1 MDDPSLICTSYG
13 SSDEED
19 FIMEAV
25 TILTE
30 DEMLFAGLEAFGWEM
45 PRLRTFKRHTN
56 VDRFRG
62 QYGVNPD
69 VCAQLWEDL
78 QTTDDADA
86 WIHPDDRDLL
96 NLFMALH
103 FLKRYPTEI
112 ERESIWKPFNI
123 NVMRENVWLYI
134 GKIQALKAVKLAG
147 WPEDNFAN
155 DKWVMSVDG
164 VHFVT
169 EEPTHPDF
177 PKDKGYFSFKHNS
190 AGFVY
195 ELGISLYESR
205 LIWFNGPFPA
215 GMNDIQ
221 IFTEQGLKHKLQ
233 STGKKVIADGGYRG
247 YPKIASTPNSQDS
260 EEVSKFK
267 VRARQRH
274 EKYNGMVKEF
284 ECLDSRFHHSRE
296 RLIACFEA
304 VIVEYKMEMGNP
316 LFDI

>member
-1 MDDPSLICTSYG
+1 MSLTSTSSFDSDD
-13 SSDEED
+13 D
-19 FIMEAV
+19 FVVDNIN
-25 TILTE
+25 ILTE
-30 DEMLFAGLEAFGWEM
+30 DEMLFAGLEALGWEVR
-45 PRLRTFKRHTN
+45 RLKIFKRNTN
-56 VDRFRG
+56 IDRFRG
-62 QYGVNPD
+62 MFGINPD

-78 QTTDDADA
+78 QTTDIVEA

-96 NLFMALH
+96 TLFMALH

-112 ERESIWKPFNI
+112 ERESIWKPINI

-134 GKIQALKAVKLAG
+134 QKIQALKTAMLPG
-147 WPEDNFAN
+147 WPGDNFGD

-169 EEPTHPDF
+169 EEPTHPNF

-195 ELGISLYESR
+195 EIGLSLYESK

-221 IFTEQGLKHKLQ
+221 IFGEQGLKNKLQ
-233 STGKKVIADGGYRG
+233 STGKKIIADGGYRG
-247 YPKIASTPNSQDS
+247 YPKIASTPNSQDT

-274 EKYNGMVKEF
+274 EKYNGMIKEF

-296 RLIACFEA
+296 RLVACFEA
-304 VIVEYKMEMGNP
+304 VVVLVEYKMEMGNP